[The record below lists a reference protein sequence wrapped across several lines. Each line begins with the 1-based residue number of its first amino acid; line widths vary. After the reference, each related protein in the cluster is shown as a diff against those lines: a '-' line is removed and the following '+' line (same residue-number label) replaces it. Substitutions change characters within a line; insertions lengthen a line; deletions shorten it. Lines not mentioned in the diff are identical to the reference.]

1 MDNKLRTL
9 QCTQLE
15 LLKVFDRFCREHD
28 LHYSLYAGTL
38 LGAVRHKAFIPWDD
52 DLDVCMSRTEYD
64 RFIAL
69 WSENPHPGYI
79 LQNKENTP
87 AFSQS
92 FTKLRKDHT
101 TFLQNIEEANTYHT
115 GIFIDIFPID
125 RIPSGKVSR
134 CIFKWNC
141 MKYQLFTREH
151 TPSRSRAPIRFACS
165 LILLFT
171 PKQQRAAARQKFL
184 KAITQYDSVRTFDT
198 IAIEVMSTINCPLAA
213 DMLSNY
219 TYLLFEDAE
228 FMCFAGWDEY
238 LHRKYG
244 DYMQLP
250 LEKDRI
256 WKHHPLLIDFKHN
269 YEELNN
275 NEL

>member
-1 MDNKLRTL
+1 
-9 QCTQLE
+9 
-15 LLKVFDRFCREHD
+15 
-28 LHYSLYAGTL
+28 
-38 LGAVRHKAFIPWDD
+38 
-52 DLDVCMSRTEYD
+52 
-64 RFIAL
+64 
-69 WSENPHPGYI
+69 
-79 LQNKENTP
+79 
-87 AFSQS
+87 
-92 FTKLRKDHT
+92 
-101 TFLQNIEEANTYHT
+101 
-115 GIFIDIFPID
+115 
-125 RIPSGKVSR
+125 
-134 CIFKWNC
+134 
-141 MKYQLFTREH
+141 MKYQLLTREH

-171 PKQQRAAARQKFL
+171 PKQQRAAARQKLL

-213 DMLSNY
+213 
-219 TYLLFEDAE
+219 DAE

-275 NEL
+275 YEF

>member
-64 RFIAL
+64 RFVAL
-69 WSENPHPGYI
+69 WSENHHPGYI
-79 LQNKENTP
+79 LQNKGNTP

-101 TFLQNIEEANTYHT
+101 TFLQDIEEANAYHT

-141 MKYQLFTREH
+141 MKYQLL
-151 TPSRSRAPIRFACS
+151 RS
-165 LILLFT
+165 
-171 PKQQRAAARQKFL
+171 
-184 KAITQYDSVRTFDT
+184 
-198 IAIEVMSTINCPLAA
+198 
-213 DMLSNY
+213 
-219 TYLLFEDAE
+219 
-228 FMCFAGWDEY
+228 
-238 LHRKYG
+238 
-244 DYMQLP
+244 
-250 LEKDRI
+250 
-256 WKHHPLLIDFKHN
+256 
-269 YEELNN
+269 EERR
-275 NEL
+275 

>member
-1 MDNKLRTL
+1 
-9 QCTQLE
+9 
-15 LLKVFDRFCREHD
+15 
-28 LHYSLYAGTL
+28 
-38 LGAVRHKAFIPWDD
+38 
-52 DLDVCMSRTEYD
+52 
-64 RFIAL
+64 
-69 WSENPHPGYI
+69 
-79 LQNKENTP
+79 
-87 AFSQS
+87 
-92 FTKLRKDHT
+92 
-101 TFLQNIEEANTYHT
+101 
-115 GIFIDIFPID
+115 
-125 RIPSGKVSR
+125 
-134 CIFKWNC
+134 
-141 MKYQLFTREH
+141 MKYQLLTREH

-171 PKQQRAAARQKFL
+171 PKQQRAAARQKLL

-275 NEL
+275 YEF